1 MEIMVV
7 LLVVWRHDSWPAVD
21 GSITP
26 SSSCR
31 TLGRSAGRFGRREVH
46 LLGGDG
52 RLLGGQVQ
60 QGGRDGRQGGRDWL
74 LRPATCDAA
83 AAANNRANKSCQQN
97 VRGEKSIVGLLIFKF
112 AKLKIANSWRGVLFV
127 AW

>member
-1 MEIMVV
+1 M
-7 LLVVWRHDSWPAVD
+7 
-21 GSITP
+21 
-26 SSSCR
+26 
-31 TLGRSAGRFGRREVH
+31 LGRSAGRFGRREVH

-97 VRGEKSIVGLLIFKF
+97 VRGEKSLVGLLFLICQVKNS
-112 AKLKIANSWRGVLFV
+112 KLLERGSFCSLVNFLGV
-127 AW
+127 VKSQDLPS